1 MVFPLKT
8 ILPIL
13 LCLLYTAALLYA
25 GTLSKKLNFSVST
38 NTYISGQFNYQLLAL
53 AIAAVSIV
61 SSYYLNKENFTRFFS
76 FGNISAPAAE
86 LKAFGIKQ
94 GDTWL
99 KTGLSLSIVIT
110 IATSLF
116 MYFQLKGTAINWSQ
130 LSGALFWIV
139 LFSIS
144 NSFVEEMIF
153 RIGIISPL
161 SGSMAPGTLFLISA
175 IAFGLPH
182 FAGMPSGLIGA
193 SMAGLLGYVLA
204 KSMVETS
211 GFFWA
216 WFIHFIQDVV
226 IIGSLYL
233 IKTSAAS

>member
-1 MVFPLKT
+1 MTLAKT
-8 ILPIL
+8 IPTLA

-25 GTLSKKLNFSVST
+25 GSLSKKLNFSVST
-38 NTYISGQFNYQLLAL
+38 NTYINGQFNYQVLAL
-53 AIAAVSIV
+53 VIAAVSV
-61 SSYYLNKENFTRFFS
+61 LSSYYLNKENFTHFFS
-76 FGNISAPAAE
+76 FGNLSAPATE

-110 IATSLF
+110 IATSVF
-116 MYFQLKGTAINWSQ
+116 MYFQVKGIAINWSQ
-130 LSGALFWIV
+130 LSGALFWII
-139 LFSIS
+139 LFSLS

-161 SGSMAPGTLFLISA
+161 SGSIAPGTLFIISA

-204 KSMVETS
+204 KSMVETG

-216 WFIHFIQDVV
+216 WFIHFLQDVV
-226 IIGSLYL
+226 IIASLYI
-233 IKTSAAS
+233 IKTNSAT

>member
-1 MVFPLKT
+1 MSLAKAIPTLA
-8 ILPIL
+8 
-13 LCLLYTAALLYA
+13 LCLLYTAGLLYA
-25 GTLSKKLNFSVST
+25 GSFSKKLNFTISSNSYI
-38 NTYISGQFNYQLLAL
+38 NTQFNYQLLAL
-53 AIAAVSIV
+53 VIAAVSLLIT
-61 SSYYLNKENFTRFFS
+61 YYLNKETFTRYFS
-76 FGNISAPAAE
+76 LGHLSAPANE

-99 KTGLSLSIVIT
+99 KTGISLSIVIT
-110 IATSLF
+110 VATSVF
-116 MYFQLKGTAINWSQ
+116 MYFQLKGIAINWSQ
-130 LSGALFWIV
+130 LSGALFWII
-139 LFSIS
+139 LFSLS
-144 NSFVEEMIF
+144 NSFVEEMIY
-153 RIGIISPL
+153 RIGIVSPL
-161 SGSMAPGTLFLISA
+161 SGFIAPNTLFLISA

-204 KSMVETS
+204 KSMVETG